1 MTQGPNSPWAVN
13 AVASLIVLLIAL
25 VAGFWQLAD
34 PRQQIQSI
42 EANYVTRD
50 DMLLEVANLQRQIDT
65 IVTADDKVS
74 EARSAALEKAGDERS
89 AAAEKEFQTEVSSVQ
104 GQMSEIRDRMN
115 ELQAELAHTTIPART
130 P

>member
-1 MTQGPNSPWAVN
+1 MN

-25 VAGFWQLAD
+25 IAGFWQLAD

-74 EARSAALEKAGDERS
+74 EARSAALEKAGDERAS
-89 AAAEKEFQTEVSSVQ
+89 AAEKEFQTEVSSVQ
-104 GQMSEIRDRMN
+104 NQMSEIRDRMN
-115 ELQAELAHTTIPART
+115 ELQAQMAHISLPTKT